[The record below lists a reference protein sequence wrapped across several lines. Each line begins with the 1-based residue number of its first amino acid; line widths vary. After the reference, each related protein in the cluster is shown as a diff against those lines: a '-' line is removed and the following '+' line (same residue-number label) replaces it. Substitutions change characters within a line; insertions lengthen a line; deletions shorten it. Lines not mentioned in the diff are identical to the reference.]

1 MPNDTKRSFDIGTV
15 GARKTR
21 HQRHIYA
28 SVAVALWR
36 CGGGHDKRVTRRL
49 SKRGPVASR
58 IPVMILPQ
66 EVTEVIVLRV
76 MNPSASGGHDDILE
90 PYSRGTINQ
99 LFATLT
105 HATRAT
111 G

>member
-1 MPNDTKRSFDIGTV
+1 
-15 GARKTR
+15 
-21 HQRHIYA
+21 
-28 SVAVALWR
+28 
-36 CGGGHDKRVTRRL
+36 
-49 SKRGPVASR
+49 
-58 IPVMILPQ
+58 MILPQ

-105 HATRAT
+105 HVTRAA